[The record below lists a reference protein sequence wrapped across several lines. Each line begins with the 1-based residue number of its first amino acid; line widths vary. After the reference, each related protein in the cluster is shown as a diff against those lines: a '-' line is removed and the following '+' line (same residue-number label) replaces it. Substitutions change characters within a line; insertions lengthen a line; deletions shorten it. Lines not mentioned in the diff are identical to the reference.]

1 VRVRLRVRL
10 GVGVKV
16 RLRVGR
22 RLREAPVGVLLERE
36 EGEALPRLGD
46 LDDRCDELAHEVMVL
61 EQRRPVAV
69 DEVDDQPLD
78 VRAVVVLVG
87 HDHQVPVAQRLVR
100 GRVRVVLALLQPE
113 DLLELGD
120 LLVGHDRRVVGV
132 AHVEQLAAQRE
143 DAVVVAADDRQAG
156 DGEGLGRVALGNDE
170 RALVAV
176 LAARLVG
183 VVELGDAREP
193 LVRVRVGVR
202 VGVRVRVGGRIGVR
216 IEPTCFLAPSVFLS
230 SLLCLF

>member
-1 VRVRLRVRL
+1 
-10 GVGVKV
+10 
-16 RLRVGR
+16 
-22 RLREAPVGVLLERE
+22 
-36 EGEALPRLGD
+36 
-46 LDDRCDELAHEVMVL
+46 M
-61 EQRRPVAV
+61 
-69 DEVDDQPLD
+69 
-78 VRAVVVLVG
+78 
-87 HDHQVPVAQRLVR
+87 R

-120 LLVGHDRRVVGV
+120 LLVRHDRRVVGV

-202 VGVRVRVGGRIGVR
+202 VRVRVGVGVR
-216 IEPTCFLAPSVFLS
+216 VGVRVGIRVGIRVGLGVRVGVGLRVGIAPTCFFAPSVFLS
-230 SLLCLF
+230 SLLCLFCAKLKMDSSTPQSRTWVRVRDRVRAEVRARVRARGRRSRGPA